1 MEEKIIDALR
11 EALDNEDID
20 IQLSDTFREYEDWDS
35 LAYLTLI
42 AVLDEQFGVEIEND
56 DFKGLKTVGDLV
68 NIVQER
74 AKAQA

>member
-20 IQLSDTFREYEDWDS
+20 IQLNDTFREYDDWDS